1 MKRSFVTTLVV
12 ALSIVVASSILVTA
26 ADDSLARVKKA
37 GALTICAVDNL
48 LPYSSSDAKNPGFE
62 IKIGNAIA
70 QRLGVSVK
78 HHWSSWDGL
87 IPALT
92 SKRCDAIVNG
102 LFITDERK
110 KVVNFSRPYYS
121 SGESILV
128 RKDNTTVK
136 GLEDLKGKKIGVLT
150 GSVTVQVLKDK
161 GLGAEEVLYPDQN
174 TIIIELNNGRIDAG
188 YLEVASSAWAL
199 RKDPSLNIKLV
210 KEYVPDHRFNVGV
223 AVRKGDAALLTAINA
238 ALEKMMNDGTME
250 KLLKEYGVPF
260 WQPV

>member
-1 MKRSFVTTLVV
+1 MLVV
-12 ALSIVVASSILVTA
+12 LSMVAAGPVLATA
-26 ADDSLARVKKA
+26 ADDSLARVKKS

-48 LPYSSSDAKNPGFE
+48 LPYSSSDTKNPGYE
-62 IKIGNAIA
+62 IKIGNAVA
-70 QRLGVSVK
+70 QGLGVSAK

-92 SKRCDAIVNG
+92 SKRCDAIING

-136 GLEDLKGKKIGVLT
+136 GLQDLKGKKIGVLT

-199 RKDPSLNIKLV
+199 QKDPSLNIKLV
-210 KEYVPDHRFNVGV
+210 KEYVPDERFNVGV
-223 AVRKGDAALLTAINA
+223 AVRKEDGTLLDGINA
-238 ALEKMMNDGTME
+238 TLDKMMKDGTME
-250 KLLKEYGVPF
+250 KLLKEYGIPF
-260 WQPV
+260 WPPM